1 VKSGSQA
8 YRRARPHPFAISAAD
23 LAEHCHLT
31 GIGADSGARAE
42 QTQVLLPSVP
52 TAPRDSPHL
61 IRLRP
66 RPAPTR
72 TVALMAWAVPVI
84 CLPVRWAL
92 TFLTDLDDDVRF
104 GPSVAHLARLAEFA
118 CDLAERGRVL
128 PTVDLGDE
136 DGEHRA
142 RWRPV
147 LQGPDLTSFQQIVA
161 AMPPVGRA
169 ETDGP
174 GSLRG
179 QVPGDLLTAALASLT
194 DAAVRERLARGGV
207 DLWGSLPARRG
218 RRPAHLP
225 APEAWLRALTA
236 VDPVFTAD
244 RAGVDALATALAEW
258 DDVGEGAVGPARLL
272 LRVVEPLQ
280 PRDPADFFDPGALD
294 GDEEPWRVE
303 FLLQSVADPSL
314 QIPATQV
321 WEPPPGLERWL
332 DRPDQL
338 LLGELGRASAIYPAL
353 DEALHAAKPSHLALD
368 AVQIVDFL
376 TARAPLLEQAGFSVL
391 LPTWWTARRAI
402 GLGGWATSSEGGG
415 PGAGAFDT
423 GVLLDFRWRLAIGDQ
438 PLTDA
443 EMEALAEAK
452 APLVRLRGE
461 WVAFDPL
468 RVRRA
473 IEYIQAHAADAEG
486 ASISDIVALAATH
499 PDDLDTPLPVTSIGG
514 DGWIGALLAGEAD
527 RMLEPVPVPASL
539 NATLRPY
546 QERGLAWLSFL
557 STLGLGACLADD
569 MGLGK
574 TLQVLALEAFERE
587 EVREKASRAAS
598 DPAAEAEPEAT
609 PGVPCPPSLII
620 CPMSLVGNWQR
631 EAARF
636 APDLTTYA
644 HHGPDRARGEEFAER
659 VRGIDIVLTTYQTAV
674 RDIDTL
680 RQADWARVVLDEAQA
695 VKNPASQSA
704 RTVRRLEAPHR
715 VALTG
720 TPVENK
726 LADLRSVMD
735 FLNPGLLGSRELF
748 RERFAR
754 PIEWHGDMAAAERL
768 RAITRPYILRRLKTD
783 RSIISDLPEK
793 IEMREPCYL
802 TPEQATLYQ
811 AVLVEMLDRI
821 ENSDGIARRGLV
833 LAAMTKLK
841 QICNHPAQFLHA
853 GPHSVA
859 RSGKVTRLVE
869 LVGEILAEGDKALL
883 FTQFTEFGGI
893 LLDTLSARFGR
904 DILFLHGQVPKKR
917 RDEMVEAFQSDGGPP
932 LFLLSLKAGGTGLNL
947 TAANHVIHV
956 DRWWNPAV
964 ENQATDRAFRIGQK
978 RGVQVRKFVCTG
990 TMEERI
996 DQLIEEKK
1004 ALADLVVGD
1013 GEGWLTELST
1023 TQLRDLFAL
1032 SKEAVS
1038 DE

>member
-1 VKSGSQA
+1 M
-8 YRRARPHPFAISAAD
+8 
-23 LAEHCHLT
+23 
-31 GIGADSGARAE
+31 
-42 QTQVLLPSVP
+42 
-52 TAPRDSPHL
+52 
-61 IRLRP
+61 RLRP
-66 RPAPTR
+66 RPQAAR
-72 TVALMAWAVPVI
+72 AVALVAWAVPIVS
-84 CLPVRWAL
+84 LPAPEAL

-104 GPSVAHLARLAEFA
+104 SPSVTHLAHLAQFA

-128 PTVDLGDE
+128 PTVDPDE
-136 DGEHRA
+136 EDDRHRA

-147 LQGPDLTSFQQIVA
+147 LQGPDLASFQQIVA
-161 AMPPVGRA
+161 ALPPVGRA

-174 GSLRG
+174 GALHG
-179 QVPGDLLTAALASLT
+179 QAPGDLLATALAALT
-194 DAAVRERLARGGV
+194 DAAVRARLARLGV
-207 DLWGSLPARRG
+207 DLARALPPRRG

-225 APEAWLRALTA
+225 AAEAWLGALTGT
-236 VDPVFTAD
+236 DPVFAAD
-244 RAGVDALATALAEW
+244 SAGIEALIKGLAGW
-258 DDVGEGAVGPARLL
+258 DEVGEGAVGPARLL
-272 LRVVEPLQ
+272 LRVVEPFRLGD
-280 PRDPADFFDPGALD
+280 PEDFLDPAAADDDAP
-294 GDEEPWRVE
+294 PWQVE

-321 WEPPPGLERWL
+321 WEPPQGLERWL

-368 AVQIVDFL
+368 VDQIVAFL
-376 TARAPLLEQAGFSVL
+376 AAGAPLLEQAGFSVL
-391 LPTWWTARRAI
+391 VPAWWTARRAI
-402 GLGGWATSSEGGG
+402 GLSGWATASEQGG
-415 PGAGAFDT
+415 PGARAFTGDT
-423 GVLLDFRWRLAIGDQ
+423 LLGFRWRLAIGDQ
-438 PLTDA
+438 PLTDE
-443 EMEALAEAK
+443 EMEALVQAK

-461 WVAFDPL
+461 WVTFDPV
-468 RVRRA
+468 RVHRA
-473 IEYIQAHAADAEG
+473 IEYVRSHADDAGQASVA
-486 ASISDIVALAATH
+486 DIVTLAATH
-499 PDDLDTPLPVTSIGG
+499 PDDMDTPLPVTSIGG

-527 RMLEPVPVPASL
+527 RALEPVPTPASL
-539 NATLRPY
+539 KATLRPY

-557 STLGLGACLADD
+557 AGIGLGACLADD

-574 TLQVLALEAFERE
+574 TLQVLALEVAERE
-587 EVREKASRAAS
+587 AAARGADARGTPESALEDAAPASAHEAT
-598 DPAAEAEPEAT
+598 AEAGGDGTSASSR
-609 PGVPCPPSLII
+609 VPTLII

-636 APDLTTYA
+636 APKLTTYA
-644 HHGPDRARGEEFAER
+644 HHGPDRARADGFAER
-659 VRGIDIVLTTYQTAV
+659 VAGIDIVLTTYQTAV

-680 RQADWARVVLDEAQA
+680 TRATWARVVLDEAQA
-695 VKNPASQSA
+695 VKNPASQAA
-704 RTVRRLEAPHR
+704 RAVRRVEAPHR

-726 LADLRSVMD
+726 LADLRSLMD
-735 FLNPGLLGSRELF
+735 FLNPGMLGSRELF

-754 PIEWHGDMAAAERL
+754 PIEWHGDMVAAERL
-768 RAITRPYILRRLKTD
+768 RTITRPYILRRLKTD

-841 QICNHPAQFLHA
+841 QICNHPAQFLHT
-853 GPHSVA
+853 GPHSPA
-859 RSGKVTRLVE
+859 RSGKLTRLVE
-869 LVGEILAEGDKALL
+869 IVGEILAEGDKALL
-883 FTQFTEFGGI
+883 FTQFTEIGGI
-893 LLDTLSARFGR
+893 VLDTLSARFGR
-904 DILFLHGQVPKKR
+904 EVLFLHGQVPKKR
-917 RDEMVEAFQSDGGPP
+917 RDQMVEAFQSDDGPQ

-947 TAANHVIHV
+947 TAANHVIHI

-996 DQLIEEKK
+996 DQLIDEKK

-1023 TQLRDLFAL
+1023 ADLRDLFAL